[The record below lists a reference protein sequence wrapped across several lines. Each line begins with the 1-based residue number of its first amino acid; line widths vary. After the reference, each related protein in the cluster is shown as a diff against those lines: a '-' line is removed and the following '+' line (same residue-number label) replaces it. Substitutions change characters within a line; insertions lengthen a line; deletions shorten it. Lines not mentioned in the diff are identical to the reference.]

1 VVNKRFRCQT
11 SDRVF
16 FPVNNNVTCLP
27 TKRGPRFTQMCQDEY
42 SRFDKLSGSHTFK
55 KAVPGGFVDYAARRL
70 PGGEVV
76 WFNFTLAREIGLI
89 PAQHPDTLNARLR
102 RKILDTFC
110 LTIINEFELDRGRL
124 HEEDRLPGT
133 YMATRYLQL
142 QHPGRTGQT
151 SGDGRGV
158 WNGSVTHRNVCWDVS
173 SCGTGVTRLCPATA
187 EEGRFFKTGNN
198 AASYAC
204 GTSSLQEGLS
214 AALMS
219 ETFHRNGIGT
229 ERVLAVLAL
238 ANGYA
243 ITVRAAPNLIR
254 PSHFFVWLKQ
264 NDLERLRSIADL
276 YIDRQVR
283 NGAFRKHAGA
293 RRYSKLAEQVAT
305 DFARTVARFESDYVF
320 CWIDWD
326 GDNCLV
332 DGGIIDYGS
341 VRQFGLFHREYRF
354 DDGARWSTSLAEQ
367 RRKARYIVQCFAQIR
382 DFIVSGR
389 KKPLRN
395 YASDPA
401 VRLFD
406 ETFRHERRRMLLHN
420 TGLPPAACDAL
431 ARNETDAVERFRRAH
446 SYFERA
452 RTARGPV
459 RVGDGL
465 SWNAIF
471 STRDLLRELPD
482 QLLRKEER
490 FSAEQFIEIG
500 ASSFASRRDR
510 KVTAPRRRMASEFQR
525 SYSALIELAA
535 EQMRRS
541 VAWTLSETAHR
552 SVVINRFDRITG
564 DAALYAA
571 RRLIRAR
578 RRLSERELH
587 GIIEHYLALQTRNP
601 ERVQRPS
608 TLKGPNAKRV
618 FDSLLDL
625 TAELRYGL

>member
-1 VVNKRFRCQT
+1 M
-11 SDRVF
+11 
-16 FPVNNNVTCLP
+16 
-27 TKRGPRFTQMCQDEY
+27 GQDEY
-42 SRFDKLSGSHTFK
+42 SRFEKLSGSHAFK

-76 WFNFTLAREIGLI
+76 WFNFNLARELGLI

-124 HEEDRLPGT
+124 HEKDRVPGT

-158 WNGSVTHRNVCWDVS
+158 WNGSITHGDVRWDVS

-198 AASYAC
+198 DASYAC

-219 ETFHRNGIGT
+219 ETFHRNGIAT

-254 PSHFFVWLKQ
+254 PSHFLVWLKQ
-264 NDLERLRSIADL
+264 NDLDRLRAVADL
-276 YIDRQVR
+276 HIERQTR
-283 NGAFRKHAGA
+283 NGEFPRTVGA
-293 RRYSKLAEQVAT
+293 RRYSRLAEQVAT
-305 DFARTVARFESDYVF
+305 DFAKTVARFEADYIF
-320 CWIDWD
+320 CWLDWD

-354 DDGARWSTSLAEQ
+354 DDGPRWSTSIVEQ
-367 RRKARYIVQCFAQIR
+367 RRKARYIVQNFAQIR
-382 DFIVSGR
+382 DFIVTGR

-395 YASDPA
+395 YADDSA

-406 ETFRHERRRMLLHN
+406 ETFAHERRRLLLHN
-420 TGLPPAACDAL
+420 IGLPPAASDAL
-431 ARNETDAVERFRRAH
+431 ARNEIDAVERFRRAH
-446 SYFERA
+446 TYFERA
-452 RTARGPV
+452 RVARGPV

-482 QLLRKEER
+482 QLLRKAER
-490 FSAEQFIEIG
+490 FSAEEFIEIG

-510 KVTAPRRRMASEFQR
+510 KITASRRRMISEFQR
-525 SYSALIELAA
+525 TYWAVIELAA
-535 EQMRRS
+535 KSLRRS
-541 VAWTLSETAHR
+541 PAWTLSETAHR
-552 SVVINRFDRITG
+552 SAVINRFDRITG

-571 RRLIRAR
+571 KRLIRAR

-587 GIIEHYLALQTRNP
+587 GVIERYLTLQTLNP
-601 ERVQRPS
+601 ERVERP
-608 TLKGPNAKRV
+608 TPLKGPNAKRV

>member
-1 VVNKRFRCQT
+1 M
-11 SDRVF
+11 
-16 FPVNNNVTCLP
+16 
-27 TKRGPRFTQMCQDEY
+27 GQDEY
-42 SRFDKLSGSHTFK
+42 SRFERLSGSHAYK

-76 WFNFTLAREIGLI
+76 WFNFNLAREMGLV
-89 PAQHPDTLNARLR
+89 PSRHADTLNARLR
-102 RKILDTFC
+102 RRILDTFC
-110 LTIINEFELDRGRL
+110 LTIINEYEMNRGRGY
-124 HEEDRLPGT
+124 EKDRLPGT

-151 SGDGRGV
+151 SGDGRSI
-158 WNGSVTHRNVCWDVS
+158 WNGSITHRNMRWDVS

-187 EEGRFFKTGNN
+187 EEGRFFRTGNDD
-198 AASYAC
+198 ASYAC

-214 AALMS
+214 SALMS
-219 ETFHRNGIGT
+219 ETFHRNGIAT
-229 ERVLAVLAL
+229 ERVLAVIAL

-264 NDLERLRSIADL
+264 NNLENLRAVADL
-276 YIDRQVR
+276 HIERQIR
-283 NGAFRKHAGA
+283 NGEFLKKPGM
-293 RRYSKLAEQVAT
+293 RRYARLAEQVAT
-305 DFARTVARFESDYVF
+305 DFARAVARFETDYIF
-320 CWIDWD
+320 CWLDWD

-354 DDGARWSTSLAEQ
+354 DDGPRWSTSILEQ
-367 RRKARYIVQCFAQIR
+367 RRKARYIVQSFAQIR
-382 DFIVSGR
+382 DFIVDGR

-395 YASDPA
+395 YASDPV

-406 ETFRHERRRMLLHN
+406 ETFEHERRRLLLHN
-420 TGLPPAACDAL
+420 IGLPSAACEAL
-431 ARNETDAVERFRRAH
+431 ARNEVDAVERFRRAH
-446 SYFERA
+446 GYFERA
-452 RTARGPV
+452 RVARGPV

-482 QLLRKEER
+482 QLLRKAER
-490 FSAEQFIEIG
+490 FTTEEFIEIA
-500 ASSFASRRDR
+500 ASSYASRRDR
-510 KVTAPRRRMASEFQR
+510 KITVSRRKLSSEFQR
-525 SYSALIELAA
+525 SYWILIELAA
-535 EQMRRS
+535 KYLKRS
-541 VAWTLSETAHR
+541 EAWTLSAAAHR
-552 SVVINRFDRITG
+552 SAVINRFDRITG

-578 RRLSERELH
+578 RRLSSRELH
-587 GIIEHYLALQTRNP
+587 GVVERYLALQTRNP
-601 ERVQRPS
+601 DRTDRPNA
-608 TLKGPNAKRV
+608 LKGPKAKRV

>member
-1 VVNKRFRCQT
+1 M
-11 SDRVF
+11 
-16 FPVNNNVTCLP
+16 
-27 TKRGPRFTQMCQDEY
+27 GQDEY
-42 SRFDKLSGSHTFK
+42 SKFENLAGSHAFK
-55 KAVPGGFVDYAARRL
+55 KAVPGGFVDYTARRL

-76 WFNFTLAREIGLI
+76 WFNFDLARQLGLI
-89 PAQHPDTLNARLR
+89 RAQHPDRLNARLR

-124 HEEDRLPGT
+124 HEKDRLPGT

-142 QHPGRTGQT
+142 QHPGRTGRT

-158 WNGSVTHRNVCWDVS
+158 WNGSVTHRDTRWDVS

-198 AASYAC
+198 DSSYAC
-204 GTSSLQEGLS
+204 GTSSLEEGLS
-214 AALMS
+214 SALMS
-219 ETFHRNGIGT
+219 ETFHRNGIAT
-229 ERVLAVLAL
+229 ERVLAVIAL

-264 NDLERLRSIADL
+264 NDLERLRAVADL
-276 YIDRQVR
+276 YIDRQIR
-283 NGAFRKHAGA
+283 NGEFPKQTGSK
-293 RRYSKLAEQVAT
+293 RYSRLSEQVAK
-305 DFARTVARFESDYVF
+305 DFARAVARFETDYIF
-320 CWIDWD
+320 CWLDWD

-332 DGGIIDYGS
+332 NGGIIDYGS

-354 DDGARWSTSLAEQ
+354 DDGPRWSTSILEQ
-367 RRKARYIVQCFAQIR
+367 RRSARYIVQCFAQIR
-382 DFIVSGR
+382 DFIVTGR
-389 KKPLRN
+389 KKPLRD
-395 YASDPA
+395 YLHDPA
-401 VRLFD
+401 LRLFD
-406 ETFRHERRRMLLHN
+406 ETFAHERRRLLLHN
-420 TGLPPAACDAL
+420 TGLPESACAAL
-431 ARNETDAVERFRRAH
+431 AGGEIDAVEHFRRAH
-446 SYFERA
+446 AYFERA
-452 RTARGPV
+452 RVARGPI

-482 QLLRKEER
+482 QLLRKSER
-490 FSAEQFIEIG
+490 FSAKQFIEIA
-500 ASSFASRRDR
+500 ASSYASQRDR
-510 KVTAPRRRMASEFQR
+510 RVAPSRRRMASEFQR
-525 SYSALIELAA
+525 SYWALIELAA
-535 EQMRRS
+535 KHLHRS
-541 VAWTLSETAHR
+541 VAWTLSGTADR
-552 SVVINRFDRITG
+552 SAVINRFDRITG

-587 GIIEHYLALQTRNP
+587 GVIERYLTLQTRKP
-601 ERVQRPS
+601 ERMERP
-608 TLKGPNAKRV
+608 TPLKGPNAKRV

>member
-1 VVNKRFRCQT
+1 M
-11 SDRVF
+11 
-16 FPVNNNVTCLP
+16 
-27 TKRGPRFTQMCQDEY
+27 GQDEY
-42 SRFDKLSGSHTFK
+42 SRFDKLDGSHPFK

-76 WFNFTLAREIGLI
+76 WFNFQLARELGLI
-89 PAQHPDTLNARLR
+89 PTQHPDTLNTRLR
-102 RKILDTFC
+102 RKILDAFC
-110 LTIINEFELDRGRL
+110 LTIINEFELERGRAY
-124 HEEDRLPGT
+124 EQDRLPGT

-158 WNGSVTHRNVCWDVS
+158 WNGSITHRNVRWDVS

-187 EEGRFFKTGNN
+187 EEGRFFKTGNTDS
-198 AASYAC
+198 SYAC
-204 GTSSLQEGLS
+204 GTASLQEGLS
-214 AALMS
+214 GALMS
-219 ETFHRNGIGT
+219 ETFHRNGIST
-229 ERVLAVLAL
+229 ERVLAVIAL

-264 NDLERLRSIADL
+264 NDHDKLRAVADL

-283 NGAFRKHAGA
+283 NGEFPKLAGA
-293 RRYSKLAEQVAT
+293 RRYARLAEQVAT
-305 DFARTVARFESDYVF
+305 DFARAAARFESDYIF
-320 CWIDWD
+320 CWLDWD

-354 DDGARWSTSLAEQ
+354 DDGPRWSTSIVEQ
-367 RRKARYIVQCFAQIR
+367 RSKARYIVQTFAQIR

-395 YASDPA
+395 YGNDPV
-401 VRLFD
+401 VRQFD
-406 ETFRHERRRMLLHN
+406 DTFKRERRRLLLHN
-420 TGLPPAACDAL
+420 AGLPPTVCDAL
-431 ARNETDAVERFRRAH
+431 ACKEVDAVEGFRRAH

-459 RVGDGL
+459 EVGDGL
-465 SWNAIF
+465 NWNAIF

-482 QLLRKEER
+482 QLLRKAER
-490 FSAEQFIEIG
+490 FTAEEFIEVG
-500 ASSFASRRDR
+500 ASSYAQKLDRR
-510 KVTAPRRRMASEFQR
+510 VTAARRRMASEFQR
-525 SYSALIELAA
+525 RYWTLIEHAA
-535 EQMRRS
+535 EHLKRS

-552 SVVINRFDRITG
+552 SAVINRFDRITG
-564 DAALYAA
+564 DTALYAA
-571 RRLIRAR
+571 KRLIRSR

-587 GIIEHYLALQTRNP
+587 GIVERYLTLQTRNP
-601 ERVQRPS
+601 ERVQKPAS
-608 TLKGPNAKRV
+608 LKGPNAKRV